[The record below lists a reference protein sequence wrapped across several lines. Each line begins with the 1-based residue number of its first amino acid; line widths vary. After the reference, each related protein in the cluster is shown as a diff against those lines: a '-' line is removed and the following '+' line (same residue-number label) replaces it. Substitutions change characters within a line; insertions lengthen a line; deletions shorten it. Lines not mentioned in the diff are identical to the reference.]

1 MPWDIWHE
9 CSEVSFLEA
18 WLLSLIHICRNTVIN
33 DLKNVIRFLENY
45 NLELTYDI
53 KSGYRIA
60 GDTIKK
66 RAIFFMLFPSLWEY
80 YDRQVVLAE
89 NEQYIREILVKLKK
103 IESEMCIRDRSKPAG
118 EDPPQT

>member
-1 MPWDIWHE
+1 
-9 CSEVSFLEA
+9 
-18 WLLSLIHICRNTVIN
+18 
-33 DLKNVIRFLENY
+33 LKNVIRFLENY

-89 NEQYIREILVKLKK
+89 NEQRIREILVKLKK
-103 IESEMCIRDRSKPAG
+103 IESELHAEYVSGVLP
-118 EDPPQT
+118 

>member
-1 MPWDIWHE
+1 M
-9 CSEVSFLEA
+9 SGQQ
-18 WLLSLIHICRNTVIN
+18 NTVIN

-80 YDRQVVLAE
+80 YDRQVVLVE

-103 IESEMCIRDRSKPAG
+103 IEVSCMRNMSAEYCRHLLFSCLLLTSAVIS
-118 EDPPQT
+118 